1 MGRAR
6 EPWHLDDSTDRR
18 WQTERLREI
27 LGHEPYTQETR
38 DREAWLV
45 KTKNLTNKRL
55 RSVYLC
61 KGSSRRAA
69 MSWREIDSGEV
80 LGQCADCDQTV
91 VTYHD
96 TGYAL

>member
-6 EPWHLDDSTDRR
+6 EPWHLDDGMDNR

-27 LGHEPYTQETR
+27 LGHEPYTQETHE
-38 DREAWLV
+38 REAWLV
-45 KTKNLTNKRL
+45 KTKDAAKRAQADKRL
-55 RSVYLC
+55 RSVYIC

-91 VTYHD
+91 VTYH
-96 TGYAL
+96 